1 MIPSFL
7 KLSSLSRRAVEN
19 ICLYLGFVMIYA
31 LWLNSVPEK
40 FELFENWVDFYLPN
54 LDRDWKHL
62 RYEFLSMR
70 PNDSNQSI
78 NSPFWLYIIQF
89 SLSVFGKSL
98 FAYRLPDVL
107 LTAFAP
113 VLMAE
118 LVRRFFRA
126 DLAIPAAILVGT
138 HQSVIS
144 FARTG
149 GYIGPTLS
157 LSLAII
163 VFGFSVAFENNK
175 RAWRPLAL
183 LLFLVPFFYS
193 TVRYYCLIGLLG
205 IAWKFVSS
213 KEFRKTHLIPLGAT
227 ASMMIALGLA
237 LTQGGSLDQ
246 ALIFISARGEQFLIT
261 DQTVKEGFE
270 SDKIKQEHRLS
281 SLVTEMIPQRIS
293 ELSEFYWRGKRFF
306 NHRYIMIRSDL
317 TWLKFRPYV
326 FTFLGLGV
334 VSCLA
339 HAVTRQR
346 YLILLAWSVWSWIPL
361 LVTTG
366 ITPNRMLLGVPC
378 DMFILLLGACVPID
392 LINKVLPEK
401 ARWISRLA
409 VFAVTVVVIVVGYHS
424 VRTYFADY
432 IQFPNL

>member
-1 MIPSFL
+1 MIPAIF
-7 KLSSLSRRAVEN
+7 KFSSLSRRAVEN
-19 ICLYLGFVMIYA
+19 ICLYLGFLIIYS

-40 FELFENWVDFYLPN
+40 FELFENWVDFYLPT
-54 LDRDWKHL
+54 LDREWKHL

-78 NSPFWLYIIQF
+78 NSPFWLYIIQL
-89 SLSVFGKSL
+89 SLSIFGKSL

-118 LVRRFFRA
+118 LVRRFFRP
-126 DLAIPAAILVGT
+126 DLAIPAAILVGA

-163 VFGFSVAFENNK
+163 VCGFSVAFENNK
-175 RAWRPLAL
+175 KAWRPLAF

-193 TVRYYCLIGLLG
+193 TVRYYCLIGLIG
-205 IAWKFVSS
+205 IAWKFVAS
-213 KEFRKTHLIPLGAT
+213 KEFRKTHLVPLGAT
-227 ASMMIALGLA
+227 AGMMIALGLA

-270 SDKIKQEHRLS
+270 SDKIKAEHRLS
-281 SLVTEMIPQRIS
+281 SLMSEMIPQRIAD
-293 ELSEFYWRGKRFF
+293 LSQFYTTGRRFF
-306 NHRYIMIRSDL
+306 NHRYVATRFGS
-317 TWLKFRPYV
+317 TWQTMQPYI

-334 VSCLA
+334 LSCIV
-339 HAVTRQR
+339 HSITRQR
-346 YLILLAWSVWSWIPL
+346 YLILLAWSVWSWVPL

-378 DMFILLLGACVPID
+378 DMFIMLLGACVPID
-392 LINKVLPEK
+392 LINKVLPER
-401 ARWISRLA
+401 ARLIPRLA
-409 VFAVTVVVIVVGYHS
+409 LLAAVVVYGYHS
-424 VRTYFADY
+424 IRTYFADY